1 MPWPFKKKNDFVN
14 LTAMKESGLLDRSIA
29 IKRSQDSDTI
39 ELTPK
44 TLTSPSVVSSAEGTK
59 EHSSFQSTDTSGGF
73 LSFLDNSSSNSQPSP
88 ITSSSSSASTGESYN
103 ERLRAAR
110 HSRLAECQEPSSEFQ
125 VLDHNQGLKSSR
137 KTLMFNSLKNKVE
150 DLEYK
155 LERLME
161 KVNQLT

>member
-1 MPWPFKKKNDFVN
+1 MPWPFKKKDDVID
-14 LTAMKESGLLDRSIA
+14 LTAMKQSGLLDRSIA

-44 TLTSPSVVSSAEGTK
+44 TSSAE
-59 EHSSFQSTDTSGGF
+59 STNSEGGF

-88 ITSSSSSASTGESYN
+88 ITSSSPASTEDSYN
-103 ERLRAAR
+103 ERLRTAR
-110 HSRLAECQEPSSEFQ
+110 RSRLAECQEPSSEFQ
-125 VLDHNQGLKSSR
+125 ALNHSQGLKSSR

-155 LERLME
+155 LERLIE